1 MRRSSASSASRR
13 PYAPPRPVH
22 AGAMPT
28 ALETTA
34 IVYYVAIIAGAV
46 VVLVLGGKLI
56 AGLWASPAGQHTKF
70 LVS

>member
-1 MRRSSASSASRR
+1 MRRSSASTASRR

-34 IVYYVAIIAGAV
+34 LVYYGALMVGAV

-56 AGLWASPAGQHTKF
+56 AGFWASPAGQHTKY